1 MILRTLLETLAVL
14 HAAGISH
21 CSLHPDTIYIH
32 SCAGAVD
39 ENGATVCGHDCDFDG
54 KLHRGALG
62 SNLFLQISNLEYCID
77 SNAMIGIDT
86 SYVQKIHT
94 RWHPYWS
101 SPELCSLALKPRS
114 KLRKKNFRDASGKT
128 DVWSI
133 GMIGMSL
140 IERNIRLNPQYCLSK
155 DSSNGTSAQTLREHS
170 VKQVSRFTANPR
182 IGSLRKWTTLAQDF
196 VLSCLRP
203 GHADRPTA
211 ANAAKHPFL
220 TTAQETILLPI
231 SDISES
237 ETSNLDDTY
246 EDETSYIPAPDSDSL
261 GGSSE
266 ASFWSE
272 DETASRASQYVP
284 SRSTN
289 ARSRGNSS
297 SVEADMEVSSE
308 GSTGSV
314 KIIKQMSDEEPEFF
328 PQPVSAVGPN
338 PKFSSTRRRGKSESV
353 PETPADPLD
362 RPLRIENISPPASR
376 QGRVSP
382 NDIHVRDGI
391 QDGTGLKTNPLIAV
405 HGHGHKPNLAFGMGG
420 SLPSNNPSPL
430 NSSFVSFPSDTPDSA
445 KESGG
450 RKNFADRVVTTPP
463 PVRHIR
469 ARNAVVS
476 SAPNSTTLERTP
488 TSGGGSTGSAGGFS
502 TPKEFSPLPSP
513 SSSSASL
520 NTKSIIKPR
529 ERSPSPIRK
538 APHPS
543 VADTPRR
550 SSLPLL
556 PITDLARSPATT
568 SASST
573 QLATPISAGSAG
585 SSESNSPSS
594 SRLSSS
600 RSYTPLQPPTYHHVV
615 ATPSVPQSGMMSGSP
630 GSSPGG
636 AHDTVSSYASS
647 ISSHSYDHEADSK
660 SSKDSSASPDV
671 RTNGRGGGSISGITV
686 HSPPSKASS
695 LTDPLDRQPAL
706 TRSMRSRSNDTLF
719 ENKITPE
726 RKYSIASGEPV
737 DSKHSSH
744 SHPTLP
750 VTINWTTGHTP
761 AQPLSASTSS
771 VGKQMAKS
779 PSTGAVPSISTS
791 SVAANS
797 STTPPSSNKTTPR
810 KKVKRTRSRSD
821 EDEVPP
827 APPSF
832 IDSSNAAGASSL
844 APPPPRATSPDARK
858 LPSLDEALAKEI
870 KEVET
875 KWQSEIRKRVKSHE
889 SREKEWVDK
898 WSSKTRNVKK
908 RYDSQVASLAKREE
922 TRMAEFKR
930 MVTEDKTRLFQEHQ
944 REFERDEP
952 PTARRNSVTAYHVL
966 HKHFHASSEGGK
978 SIGEKSP
985 LSASH
990 NNSSPTGGGAASPSV
1005 APSSPQ
1011 TPHHLAHSGLI
1022 SAREGK
1028 KTQFGKREVHLNHEK
1043 LIYEMDKKHCLER
1056 YDLELKLLDE
1066 ADAIDRDYEV
1076 QKLFVKQQQLEALHD
1091 NQRTRLEEMFT
1102 LKTKMNDEIKSMMR
1116 KFVARKLKKLTDGD
1130 TPSSSRR
1137 GSSEFSPAQLAS
1149 IMAGGGAGSS
1159 GGMQGGA
1166 GSSFA
1171 SSSQASPPNL
1181 LILSSLASGS
1191 NPSGGGGASPNA
1203 SLPSPRFFGDLISN
1217 SPVAAG
1223 NPLSSGS
1230 TSQAYTTPYV
1240 GKISGTSALS
1250 AGDWWSQFSDL
1261 GIDALSPPTEYSF
1274 APMEKLNRAVEL
1286 SEWKQSEAL
1295 AVLSRDL
1302 ALAEAHKT
1310 ESAELFERQA
1320 HELDVVRVSFET
1332 HYARSRQTFVSERLQ
1347 RASRYEL
1354 ELLDLKYAY
1363 LKRQVSKADE
1373 ELAMSEIRELES
1385 QREIDRETA
1394 FSNFEFYKSH
1404 LLQLGGIISYTIMP
1418 PGPLAKPDMWN
1429 FLVQASAS
1437 TAAQNPSP
1445 GEYRG
1450 SHQTARAA
1458 SNWTAPI
1465 ITQTWTSPSQSS
1477 SGMTPSSSAH
1487 SLPGTYS
1494 PSRSSL
1500 EL

>member
-1 MILRTLLETLAVL
+1 MILRTLLETIAVI

-32 SCAGAVD
+32 SCGGVID
-39 ENGATVCGHDCDFDG
+39 EHGATICGHDCDFDG

-77 SNAMIGIDT
+77 SGAMIGNDVT
-86 SYVQKIHT
+86 YVQKIHN

-114 KLRKKNFRDASGKT
+114 KLRKKNFRDSSGKT
-128 DVWSI
+128 DVWSV
-133 GMIGMSL
+133 GMIAMSL

-196 VLSCLRP
+196 VHSCLRP

-237 ETSNLDDTY
+237 EASNLDDTY
-246 EDETSYIPAPDSDSL
+246 EDETTYIPAPDSDSL

-272 DETASRASQYVP
+272 DETASRSTSQYV
-284 SRSTN
+284 RSVN

-328 PQPVSAVGPN
+328 PQPVSSVGPN
-338 PKFSSTRRRGKSESV
+338 PKFSSTRRRGKSEHL
-353 PETPADPLD
+353 PETPVDPLD
-362 RPLRIENISPPASR
+362 RPLRIENVSPPGR

-391 QDGTGLKTNPLIAV
+391 QDGTGLKTNPMIAV
-405 HGHGHKPNLAFGMGG
+405 HSHGHKPHLAG
-420 SLPSNNPSPL
+420 SLPVNNPM
-430 NSSFVSFPSDTPDSA
+430 SSSLVSFPSDTPDSA

-450 RKNFADRVVTTPP
+450 RKTFADRVVTTPP

-476 SAPNSTTLERTP
+476 SAPNSTTLERNP
-488 TSGGGSTGSAGGFS
+488 IGSGSGSGGGGGFS

-520 NTKSIIKPR
+520 NTKAIIRPR
-529 ERSPSPIRK
+529 ERSPSPVRK
-538 APHPS
+538 APHPTVS
-543 VADTPRR
+543 ETPRR

-556 PITDLARSPATT
+556 PITDLARSPTT

-585 SSESNSPSS
+585 SSESNSTSS
-594 SRLSSS
+594 SRLSSY
-600 RSYTPLQPPTYHHVV
+600 RSYTPLQPPHHLVV
-615 ATPSVPQSGMMSGSP
+615 ATPSATQSGMMSGSP

-636 AHDTVSSYASS
+636 GQDVSASSHYASS
-647 ISSHSYDHEADSK
+647 VSSHGSAYGDHEADSK
-660 SSKDSSASPDV
+660 SSKDSTPPGDV
-671 RTNGRGGGSISGITV
+671 RTNGRVGITV

-719 ENKITPE
+719 EKEIMPE
-726 RKYSIASGEPV
+726 RKYSIASGDPI
-737 DSKHSSH
+737 DRSNPNSNSNP
-744 SHPTLP
+744 SLP
-750 VTINWTTGHTP
+750 VTIHWTTGHAP
-761 AQPLSASTSS
+761 QPLSSST
-771 VGKQMAKS
+771 GKPMTKS

-791 SVAANS
+791 SVVA
-797 STTPPSSNKTTPR
+797 STTPPSSTKTTPR

-832 IDSSNAAGASSL
+832 IDSSSGASSSV
-844 APPPPRATSPDARK
+844 APPPRATSPDARK

-908 RYDSQVASLAKREE
+908 RYDSQVAALAKREE
-922 TRMAEFKR
+922 TRMAEFR
-930 MVTEDKTRLFQEHQ
+930 RAVTDDKTRLFQEHQ

-966 HKHFHASSEGGK
+966 HKHLHSSSEGGK

-985 LSASH
+985 LSGSH
-990 NNSSPTGGGAASPSV
+990 SNSSPTGSSAASPSV

-1043 LIYEMDKKHCLER
+1043 LIYEMDRKHCLER

-1091 NQRTRLEEMFT
+1091 AQRVRLEEIFT

-1137 GSSEFSPAQLAS
+1137 GSSEFTPAQLNAILAS
-1149 IMAGGGAGSS
+1149 SGAGSS
-1159 GGMQGGA
+1159 GGA
-1166 GSSFA
+1166 GSGFA
-1171 SSSQASPPNL
+1171 TSSQASPPNI
-1181 LILSSLASGS
+1181 LILSSLAGGS
-1191 NPSGGGGASPNA
+1191 NASGGPGGGASPNA
-1203 SLPSPRFFGDLISN
+1203 HSPRFFGDLISN
-1217 SPVAAG
+1217 SPISSG
-1223 NPLSSGS
+1223 NPLASGS
-1230 TSQAYTTPYV
+1230 SSQAYATPYI
-1240 GKISGTSALS
+1240 GKITGTSALA

-1274 APMEKLNRAVEL
+1274 APMEKFHRAVEL

-1302 ALAEAHKT
+1302 ALAETHKT

-1373 ELAMSEIRELES
+1373 ELAMNEIRELES
-1385 QREIDRETA
+1385 QREIDRSTA
-1394 FSNFEFYKSH
+1394 FSNFEFYKTH

-1418 PGPLAKPDMWN
+1418 PGPLARPEMWN
-1429 FLVQASAS
+1429 FLAPTTTSS
-1437 TAAQNPSP
+1437 NAQNPSP

-1450 SHQTARAA
+1450 SPQTARAA

-1465 ITQTWTSPSQSS
+1465 ITQAWTSPSQSG

-1487 SLPGTYS
+1487 SLTGTYS

-1500 EL
+1500 DS